1 MTASRAAIIALYEG
15 PAYLWIKAALYALL
29 LANFGF
35 YLFEDWSRTS
45 FSLTDAASF
54 YDWVREFN
62 TSLDEVA
69 WFTLLLIFELE
80 TYVLDDSGW
89 SPGLARIVLL
99 IKVITFCLIGHT
111 LYVNFTALTE
121 ILGPVSAS
129 AVSDLCELTDTGQSW
144 LFNLDYT
151 LITSETCDVLPQA
164 PQYWEI
170 PGEPVVTSSAGLD
183 LARTLAWCDFIETAA
198 WLSVGAAME
207 AAIRITDRGVTSGYA
222 VTVLGWLKFGLYALI
237 LLLGIYWAYRGH
249 WVYLWDE
256 ILWIFGFAFLEVNL
270 DGWRDEIDNEASDYL
285 SN

>member
-1 MTASRAAIIALYEG
+1 MTAFRAAILALYEG
-15 PAYLWIKAALYALL
+15 PAYLWIKTALYVLL
-29 LANFGF
+29 LANFAY
-35 YLFEDWSRTS
+35 YLFADWSRAS

-80 TYVLDDSGW
+80 TYVLDESGW
-89 SPGLARIVLL
+89 SPGLARVVLL
-99 IKVITFCLIGHT
+99 IKAITFCLIGHT

-183 LARTLAWCDFIETAA
+183 LARRLAWCDFMETAA

-207 AAIRITDRGVTSGYA
+207 AAIRITDRGVTSGYV
-222 VTVLGWLKFGLYALI
+222 VTALGWLKFGLYALI
-237 LLLGIYWAYRGH
+237 LALGIYWALHGH

-256 ILWIFGFAFLEVNL
+256 FLWIFGFAFLEVNL
-270 DGWRDEIDNEASDYL
+270 DGWRDEIDNEVPDEPSG
-285 SN
+285 

>member
-1 MTASRAAIIALYEG
+1 MTVSRATIIALYEG
-15 PAYLWIKAALYALL
+15 PAYLWIKAALYGLL
-29 LANFGF
+29 LANFGY

-80 TYVLDDSGW
+80 TYVLDESGW
-89 SPGLARIVLL
+89 SPGMARIVLL
-99 IKVITFCLIGHT
+99 IKMITFCLIGHT

-129 AVSDLCELTDTGQSW
+129 PVSDLCDLADTGQSW

-151 LITSETCDVLPQA
+151 LISSETCDGLPRA

-183 LARTLAWCDFIETAA
+183 LA
-198 WLSVGAAME
+198 LS
-207 AAIRITDRGVTSGYA
+207 
-222 VTVLGWLKFGLYALI
+222 LI
-237 LLLGIYWAYRGH
+237 HI
-249 WVYLWDE
+249 
-256 ILWIFGFAFLEVNL
+256 
-270 DGWRDEIDNEASDYL
+270 
-285 SN
+285 

>member
-80 TYVLDDSGW
+80 TYVLDESGW
-89 SPGLARIVLL
+89 SPRLARIVLL
-99 IKVITFCLIGHT
+99 IKVITFWLIGHT
-111 LYVNFTALTE
+111 LFVNFTALTE

-151 LITSETCDVLPQA
+151 LISSETCEVLPQA

-170 PGEPVVTSSAGLD
+170 PGEPVVTSSAGID
-183 LARTLAWCDFIETAA
+183 LARRLAWCDFIETAA

-222 VTVLGWLKFGLYALI
+222 VTALGWLKFGLYALI
-237 LLLGIYWAYRGH
+237 LALGIYWAYLGH

-256 ILWIFGFAFLEVNL
+256 FLWIFGFAFLEVNL
-270 DGWRDEIDNEASDYL
+270 DGWRDEIDNEVSDDL

>member
-1 MTASRAAIIALYEG
+1 VTASRAAIIALYEG
-15 PAYLWIKAALYALL
+15 PAYVWIKAALYALL
-29 LANFGF
+29 LANFGY

-80 TYVLDDSGW
+80 TYVLDESGW
-89 SPGLARIVLL
+89 SPGLARIVLAIKL
-99 IKVITFCLIGHT
+99 IAFCLIGHT

-129 AVSDLCELTDTGQSW
+129 AGSDLCDLADTGQSW

-151 LITSETCDVLPQA
+151 LITPETCDVLPQA

-183 LARTLAWCDFIETAA
+183 LARRLAWCDFMETAA
-198 WLSVGAAME
+198 WLSVGASME
-207 AAIRITDRGVTSGYA
+207 TAIRITDRRVTSGYA
-222 VTVLGWLKFGLYALI
+222 VTALGWLKFGLYALI
-237 LLLGIYWAYRGH
+237 LALGIYWAYCGH

-256 ILWIFGFAFLEVNL
+256 LLWIFGFAFLEVNL
-270 DGWRDEIDNEASDYL
+270 DGWREEIDNEIADDL
-285 SN
+285 SS

>member
-1 MTASRAAIIALYEG
+1 VTAFRAAIIALYEG
-15 PAYLWIKAALYALL
+15 PAYVWIKAALYALL
-29 LANFGF
+29 LANFGY

-80 TYVLDDSGW
+80 TYVLDESRW
-89 SPGLARIVLL
+89 SPSLARIVLSIKL
-99 IKVITFCLIGHT
+99 IAFCLIGHT

-129 AVSDLCELTDTGQSW
+129 AGSDLCDLADTGQSW
-144 LFNLDYT
+144 LLNLDYT
-151 LITSETCDVLPQA
+151 LITSEVCDVLPEA

-183 LARTLAWCDFIETAA
+183 LARRLAWCDFMETAA
-198 WLSVGAAME
+198 WLSVGASME

-222 VTVLGWLKFGLYALI
+222 VTALGWLKFGLYALI
-237 LLLGIYWAYRGH
+237 LALGIYWAYHGH

-256 ILWIFGFAFLEVNL
+256 LLWIFGFAFLEVNL
-270 DGWRDEIDNEASDYL
+270 DGWREEIDNEVSDDL
-285 SN
+285 SS

>member
-1 MTASRAAIIALYEG
+1 MTATRATIIALYEG

-80 TYVLDDSGW
+80 TYVLDESGW

-183 LARTLAWCDFIETAA
+183 LARRLAWCDFIETAA

-237 LLLGIYWAYRGH
+237 LLLGVYWAYRGH

>member
-1 MTASRAAIIALYEG
+1 MTASRAAIISLYEG

-62 TSLDEVA
+62 TSLDELA

-80 TYVLDDSGW
+80 TYVLDESGW
-89 SPGLARIVLL
+89 STGLARIVLL

-164 PQYWEI
+164 PQYWDI
-170 PGEPVVTSSAGLD
+170 PGEPAVTSSAGLD
-183 LARTLAWCDFIETAA
+183 LARRLAWCDFIETAA

-207 AAIRITDRGVTSGYA
+207 AAIRVTDRGVTSGYA
-222 VTVLGWLKFGLYALI
+222 VTALSWLKFGLYALI
-237 LLLGIYWAYRGH
+237 LALGIYWAYYGH
-249 WVYLWDE
+249 WLYLWDE
-256 ILWIFGFAFLEVNL
+256 LLWIFGFAFLEVNL
-270 DGWRDEIDNEASDYL
+270 DGWRDEIDNEVVDDL
-285 SN
+285 SS

>member
-1 MTASRAAIIALYEG
+1 MR
-15 PAYLWIKAALYALL
+15 IKAALYALL
-29 LANFGF
+29 LANFGY

-80 TYVLDDSGW
+80 TYVLDESGW
-89 SPGLARIVLL
+89 SPVLARIVLL
-99 IKVITFCLIGHT
+99 IKLTTFCLIGHT

-129 AVSDLCELTDTGQSW
+129 AVSDLCDLTDTGQSW

-151 LITSETCDVLPQA
+151 LITSKTCDVLPQV

-170 PGEPVVTSSAGLD
+170 PGEPAVTSSAGLD
-183 LARTLAWCDFIETAA
+183 LARRLAWCDFVETAA
-198 WLSVGAAME
+198 WLSVGASME
-207 AAIRITDRGVTSGYA
+207 AAIRVTDRGVTSGYA
-222 VTVLGWLKFGLYALI
+222 VTALSWLKFGLYALI
-237 LLLGIYWAYRGH
+237 LALGIYWAYYGH

-256 ILWIFGFAFLEVNL
+256 LLWIFGFAFLEVNL
-270 DGWRDEIDNEASDYL
+270 DGWREEIDNEVADDL
-285 SN
+285 SS

>member
-15 PAYLWIKAALYALL
+15 PAYVWIKAALYALL
-29 LANFGF
+29 LANFGY

-80 TYVLDDSGW
+80 TYVLDESGW
-89 SPGLARIVLL
+89 SPGVARIVLATKL
-99 IKVITFCLIGHT
+99 IAFCLIGHT

-129 AVSDLCELTDTGQSW
+129 AGSDLCDLADTGQSW

-151 LITSETCDVLPQA
+151 LITSEMCDVLPKA

-183 LARTLAWCDFIETAA
+183 LARRLAWCDFMETAA
-198 WLSVGAAME
+198 WLSLGASME
-207 AAIRITDRGVTSGYA
+207 TAIRITDRRVTSGYA
-222 VTVLGWLKFGLYALI
+222 VTALGWLKFGLYALI
-237 LLLGIYWAYRGH
+237 LALGIYWAYCGH

-256 ILWIFGFAFLEVNL
+256 LLWIFGFAFLEVNL
-270 DGWRDEIDNEASDYL
+270 DGWREEIDNEVADDL
-285 SN
+285 SS

>member
-1 MTASRAAIIALYEG
+1 MTATRATIIALYEG

-80 TYVLDDSGW
+80 TYVLDESGW

-183 LARTLAWCDFIETAA
+183 LARRLAWCDFIETAA